1 MAHKIMVVDDDTDLR
16 TTLQEL
22 LIGEGLDVISAKD
35 GFQAIELASEGQID
49 LIFMDIRMPGMD
61 GVEAFMKI
69 REILPDCIVVMMT
82 GYSVEL
88 LINLALAEGAKTCL
102 SKPVSIEQ
110 LLEIVDELVPE
121 SKTAHRIMV
130 VDDDTALRSTL
141 QEILLDEGR
150 DVIAAADGFEA
161 IELAREG
168 SIDLIFMDI
177 RMPGMDGV
185 EAFLKIK
192 RILPE
197 CIVVMMTG
205 YAVESLVE
213 KALSEGARTCLSKPV
228 SIEELL
234 EIVDEVV
241 PELIAS

>member
-16 TTLQEL
+16 TTLHEL
-22 LIGEGLDVISAKD
+22 LNGEGLDVISAKD

-69 REILPDCIVVMMT
+69 REILPDCVVVMMT
-82 GYSVEL
+82 GYSVES
-88 LINLALAEGAKTCL
+88 LINLALSEGAKTCL

-110 LLEIVDELVPE
+110 LLEIIDELAPE

-161 IELAREG
+161 IELALEG

-192 RILPE
+192 EILPD

>member
-1 MAHKIMVVDDDTDLR
+1 MTHKIMVVDDDTDLR

-22 LIGEGLDVISAKD
+22 LTGEGLDVISAKD
-35 GFQAIELASEGQID
+35 GFQAIELAFEGQID
-49 LIFMDIRMPGMD
+49 LIFMDIQMPGMD

-82 GYSVEL
+82 GYSVEP
-88 LINLALAEGAKTCL
+88 LIDLALAEGAKTCL

-192 RILPE
+192 EILPE